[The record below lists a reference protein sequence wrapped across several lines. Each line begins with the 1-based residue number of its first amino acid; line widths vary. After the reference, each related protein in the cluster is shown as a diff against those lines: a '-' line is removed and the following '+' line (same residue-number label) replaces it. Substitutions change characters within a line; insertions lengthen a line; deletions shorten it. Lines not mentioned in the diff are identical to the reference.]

1 MQNLPHVIFS
11 ISLRAVIFALCPGV
25 TDLQFAAGKHYK
37 QPAASMTC
45 DPRRGGF
52 HMCQFF
58 YIKTEN
64 ERERER
70 DMLVCIG
77 HVLQICRTPQHCF
90 LSDTSTGLYCTT
102 TITSMCLTTQ
112 RKMLLPRVCI
122 FIAQET

>member
-52 HMCQFF
+52 HMCQF
-58 YIKTEN
+58 IILKQKMRK
-64 ERERER
+64 RERER
-70 DMLVCIG
+70 NAGLHRSCTANM
-77 HVLQICRTPQHCF
+77 QN
-90 LSDTSTGLYCTT
+90 TST
-102 TITSMCLTTQ
+102 
-112 RKMLLPRVCI
+112 LLSVTHI
-122 FIAQET
+122 NGFILHNYNNINVFDYPEENVTAQSLHFQSSGD